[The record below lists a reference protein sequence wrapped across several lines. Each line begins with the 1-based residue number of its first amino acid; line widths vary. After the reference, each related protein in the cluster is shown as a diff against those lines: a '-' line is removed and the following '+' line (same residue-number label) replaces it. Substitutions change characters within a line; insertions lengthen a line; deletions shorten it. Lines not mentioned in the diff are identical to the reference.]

1 MREAGSALSRN
12 GIWASELFQGPQG
25 SSLSLMKP
33 PQPPWGVRRRP
44 SRVSDQH
51 CRWGSPGPHRSLTT
65 KNLADVT
72 LPRVQ
77 RAFRIL
83 SGLACSQNHPEA
95 VCSPAPSPQFRIPLL
110 GG

>member
-51 CRWGSPGPHRSLTT
+51 CRWGSPGPPQVAHHKEPRGCHSAACAESLSYPFGAGVFSESPRSCL
-65 KNLADVT
+65 
-72 LPRVQ
+72 
-77 RAFRIL
+77 L
-83 SGLACSQNHPEA
+83 SCPE
-95 VCSPAPSPQFRIPLL
+95 SPV
-110 GG
+110 